1 MINHKKKFLYTHY
14 PKCAGTSIRSYFIS
28 NYKEGID
35 EEIEH
40 KKNRHCSLDL
50 IIERLIELNHD
61 PKEYFKFSFA
71 RNPFDI
77 CLSFYSFHTTNNYER
92 FKRLGKP
99 PSKAVSFCLN
109 HSFKDYIKSKHCFS
123 YFDRIYTYN
132 NVFSIDFIIRQENL
146 ENDFLK
152 LCQTLKLKEIKLEK
166 RNQTNHGNYRHYY
179 DKESIKIVEEK
190 FEKELNYFNYSF

>member
-1 MINHKKKFLYTHY
+1 MVTYLFLQGLFN
-14 PKCAGTSIRSYFIS
+14 K
-28 NYKEGID
+28 
-35 EEIEH
+35 
-40 KKNRHCSLDL
+40 L
-50 IIERLIELNHD
+50 II
-61 PKEYFKFSFA
+61 SFCEIFLWVKSLMDFILMWTFFI
-71 RNPFDI
+71 FDI

-166 RNQTNHGNYRHYY
+166 LNLNR
-179 DKESIKIVEEK
+179 KKIKK
-190 FEKELNYFNYSF
+190 F